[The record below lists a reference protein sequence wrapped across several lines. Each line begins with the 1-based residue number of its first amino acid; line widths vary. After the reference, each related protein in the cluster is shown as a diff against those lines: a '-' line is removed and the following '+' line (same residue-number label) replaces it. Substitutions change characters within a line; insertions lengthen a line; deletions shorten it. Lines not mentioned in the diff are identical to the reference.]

1 MDMKRDD
8 DLTRALIAA
17 ISRGL
22 PLEQRP
28 YAALAEH
35 LDCSETEVIDG
46 IRRLAMRGDLKRFG
60 VVVRH
65 RELGYRAN
73 AMVVWDIPDERVD
86 EIGHHIGAF
95 DCVTLCYQRPRRLPD
110 WPYNLFCMIH
120 GRDRDAVLAQV
131 EQIAASLDLP
141 EINRHV
147 LFSGRCTTSG
157 GCSTTWM
164 ATGLGSISTRAMR
177 CSGPMCWNRSSE
189 LRWRSRC
196 ACT

>member
-1 MDMKRDD
+1 MDMMRDD

-28 YAALAEH
+28 YAALAER
-35 LDCSETEVIDG
+35 LGCSESEVIDG

-73 AMVVWDIPDERVD
+73 AMVVWDIPEARVD
-86 EIGHHIGAF
+86 EIGRGIGAC

-120 GRDRDAVLAQV
+120 GRDRDAVCAQV
-131 EQIAASLDLP
+131 EQLAARFGLQQVDRR
-141 EINRHV
+141 I
-147 LFSGRCTTSG
+147 LFSGRCFKQRGTSY
-157 GCSTTWM
+157 
-164 ATGLGSISTRAMR
+164 RR
-177 CSGPMCWNRSSE
+177 RRSSGQK
-189 LRWRSRC
+189 LDG
-196 ACT
+196 